1 MDKPAFE
8 GGKPVR
14 DSFLPFSQPFIG
26 DKEIDEVTKVMKS
39 GWLTIGPTTKE
50 FEEKFKAYVGAKA
63 AVPTNSCTGAMHTS
77 LLALGIKHGD
87 EVITSTL
94 TYTATAHVIAYT
106 GAKPVLVDIDPRTY
120 NLNVELVRKK
130 ITKNTKAI
138 IPVHYA
144 GQPCD
149 MKEIDQIAQEHKL
162 RIVEDA
168 AHAIGAEHDGKK
180 IGGLGNPTCFS
191 FYPIKNMTAAEG
203 GMMTTNDENLAEKIR
218 KLTFFGIDRSTWKRY
233 GKGGQ
238 WYYEVQDLGYRY
250 NMTDIQAAI
259 GKTQLDKLDEFN
271 KKRREFAKYLTSRFS
286 KLKEIQTPAEKD
298 GRVHCWHLYPIVI
311 KPDLLTIDRNKFIEA
326 LATENIGTSVHF
338 IPVHKHPYYQRTYGY
353 TDEDFPVANKIFEGL
368 LSLPLYPKMSQ
379 QDLEDVAIAVEK
391 IVQYYRK

>member
-1 MDKPAFE
+1 MNKPALY

-14 DSFLPFSQPFIG
+14 DSFLPFAQPLIG
-26 DKEIDEVTKVMKS
+26 DKEIEEVTKVMRS
-39 GWLTIGPTTKE
+39 GWLTQGPTTKE

-106 GAKPVLVDIDPRTY
+106 GAKPVLVDIDPQTY
-120 NLNVELVRKK
+120 NLNVELVREK
-130 ITKNTKAI
+130 ITEKTKAV

-149 MKEIDQIAQEHKL
+149 IKEIEEIAKEHDL

-168 AHAIGAEHDGKK
+168 AHAVGAEYGGKK
-180 IGGLGNPTCFS
+180 IGGRGNPTCFS

-203 GMMTTNDENLAEKIR
+203 GMMTTNDENLAEKAR
-218 KLTFFGIDRSTWKRY
+218 KFAYFGIDRAAWKRY

-250 NMTDIQAAI
+250 YMTDIQAAI
-259 GKTQLDKLDEFN
+259 GKVQLEKLDEFN
-271 KKRREFAKYLTSRFS
+271 KKRREYAKYLTSRLG
-286 KLKEIQTPAEKD
+286 KLREVKTPTEKE

-311 KPDLLTIDRNKFIEA
+311 NTDLLTIDRNKFVEA
-326 LATENIGTSVHF
+326 LAAENIGTSVHF
-338 IPVHKHPYYQRTYGY
+338 IPIHKHPYYQKTYGY
-353 TDEDFPVANKIFEGL
+353 NDNDFPVANKIFDGL

-379 QDLEDVAIAVEK
+379 SDIDDVATAVEK
-391 IVQYYRK
+391 VVQYYRK